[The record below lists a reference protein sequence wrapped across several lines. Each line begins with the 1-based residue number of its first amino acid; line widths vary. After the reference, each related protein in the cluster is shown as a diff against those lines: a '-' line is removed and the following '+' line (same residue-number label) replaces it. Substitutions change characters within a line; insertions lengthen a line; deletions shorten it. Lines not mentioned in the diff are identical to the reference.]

1 MRAQYEERR
10 PANAI
15 QLVLLEAGM
24 PKLIVSPTIVQC
36 VGNINKTA
44 NEFVGLVNT
53 GDEEISIT
61 RVQSPPGWVG
71 VGQYSDYREYRLVF
85 AGTLHVEH
93 ADGAFDMQAGQCLDV
108 EPGEWVRY
116 STSGPAG
123 ADYITVYMPAFSPA
137 SVHRDE

>member
-1 MRAQYEERR
+1 
-10 PANAI
+10 
-15 QLVLLEAGM
+15 M
-24 PKLIVSPTIVQC
+24 PKLIVSPTVVQC

-61 RVQSPPGWVG
+61 RVRSPQGWVG
-71 VGQYSDYREYRLVF
+71 IGQYSDYREYRLVF

-93 ADGAFDMQAGQCLDV
+93 ADGAFDIQAGQCLDV

-116 STSGPAG
+116 STSGTGG
-123 ADYITVYMPAFSPA
+123 ADYITVCIPAFSRA
-137 SVHRDE
+137 RVHRDT

>member
-1 MRAQYEERR
+1 
-10 PANAI
+10 
-15 QLVLLEAGM
+15 M
-24 PKLIVSPTIVQC
+24 PKLIISPTPVQC
-36 VGNINKTA
+36 VGNVSKTA

-71 VGQYSDYREYRLVF
+71 IGQYSDYREYRLVL

-93 ADGAFDMQAGQCLDV
+93 ADGAFDIQAGHCLDV
-108 EPGEWVRY
+108 EPGDWVRY

-123 ADYITVYMPAFSPA
+123 ADYITICIPAFSHA
-137 SVHRDE
+137 TVHRDA

>member
-1 MRAQYEERR
+1 MTLWRRRHPSHRQAERPRKSHFPRKPISRSRPRKMRVAVRGAAAR
-10 PANAI
+10 LSTI
-15 QLVLLEAGM
+15 QLVFQEAAM

-93 ADGAFDMQAGQCLDV
+93 
-108 EPGEWVRY
+108 
-116 STSGPAG
+116 
-123 ADYITVYMPAFSPA
+123 
-137 SVHRDE
+137 

>member
-1 MRAQYEERR
+1 
-10 PANAI
+10 
-15 QLVLLEAGM
+15 M
-24 PKLIVSPTIVQC
+24 PKLIISPTTVQC
-36 VGNINKTA
+36 VGNVSKTA

-71 VGQYSDYREYRLVF
+71 IGQSSDYREYRLVF
-85 AGTLHVEH
+85 VGILHVEH

-116 STSGPAG
+116 STPGPAG
-123 ADYITVYMPAFSPA
+123 ADYITVCTPAFSRA
-137 SVHRDE
+137 GVHRDA

>member
-1 MRAQYEERR
+1 MRAQQGERP

-15 QLVLLEAGM
+15 QLVLQEAAM

-108 EPGEWVRY
+108 DPGEWVRY

-123 ADYITVYMPAFSPA
+123 ADYITVCIPAFSRA
-137 SVHRDE
+137 SVHRDA